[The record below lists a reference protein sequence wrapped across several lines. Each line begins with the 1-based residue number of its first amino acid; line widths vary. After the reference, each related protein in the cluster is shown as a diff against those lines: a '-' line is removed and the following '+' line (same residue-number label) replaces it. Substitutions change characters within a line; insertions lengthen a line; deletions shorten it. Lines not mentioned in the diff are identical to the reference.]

1 MRTAIVYASKHGT
14 TAKVAENIQKM
25 LPLGEAELFNLADNK
40 TIEFH
45 LFDRILIGSS
55 VYAGSIQPKARKFVA
70 QNMVDLLQKEVGI
83 FVCCMFFEKANEQIE
98 KGFPEVLRK
107 HARSI
112 KHMGGE
118 FLFEKMN
125 FVEKFL
131 VEKITGKK
139 NTTYN
144 LDDEKI
150 KMFVAEM
157 QH

>member
-25 LPLGEAELFNLADNK
+25 LPLGEAVLLNLADNK

-118 FLFEKMN
+118 FLFDEMN
-125 FVEKFL
+125 MIERFL

-139 NTTYN
+139 STVHNI
-144 LDDEKI
+144 DDEKI
-150 KMFVAEM
+150 REFIVEIGS
-157 QH
+157 